1 MRIFIIINIYMCVC
15 VRSRFINIKELLFI
29 YVLLY
34 QLVLGAAIDANLSV
48 TRRTKNVTLRK
59 HEFVIYFKIGSLAS
73 VLEIHSKNL
82 HYDWSLSV

>member
-1 MRIFIIINIYMCVC
+1 MCVC
-15 VRSRFINIKELLFI
+15 VRCRFINIQELLFYMFCYI
-29 YVLLY
+29 NL
-34 QLVLGAAIDANLSV
+34 LGAAIDANLSV

-82 HYDWSLSV
+82 HYDWVFECVIFLCKRTK